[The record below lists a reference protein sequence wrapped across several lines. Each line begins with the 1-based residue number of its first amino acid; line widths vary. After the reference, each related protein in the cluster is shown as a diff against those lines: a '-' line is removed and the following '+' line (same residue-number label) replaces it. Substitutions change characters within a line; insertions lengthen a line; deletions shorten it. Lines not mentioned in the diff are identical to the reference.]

1 MKCNTVVYITDIL
14 NTSKYMLCREQ
25 VALLQLSQGQSR
37 TCFHSRLSPGR
48 IRHIWVLWLGTQNH
62 PLGLAAAGG
71 AIGAICAIH
80 KAHQAPHSKGS
91 AGSLTTHTWNAT
103 SALDCEPETSGYPS
117 SCKSKVYDTHMSH
130 IRVVLWSNDWFYIF
144 VYVLHGPWNLFI
156 VSQLFLSSK
165 RLSNDVE
172 LWLGR
177 FLVQIMRCPLFAPC
191 FTVASKAWLM
201 VSCLLT
207 HMFHG
212 ASLHPKRCFLQHR
225 QMNSPFVSI
234 PAINSLFYF
243 SLSECGSSRLL

>member
-144 VYVLHGPWNLFI
+144 VYVLHGPWNLSI

-177 FLVQIMRCPLFAPC
+177 FLVQIMRCPLFCTVFHCGLKGLVNGFLLVDSHVPRCLTSSQTMFPPTSSDEFPIRLYPC
-191 FTVASKAWLM
+191 NQ
-201 VSCLLT
+201 
-207 HMFHG
+207 
-212 ASLHPKRCFLQHR
+212 FL
-225 QMNSPFVSI
+225 V
-234 PAINSLFYF
+234 LF
-243 SLSECGSSRLL
+243 